1 MAQLFK
7 IDENLQFV
15 DVTIVEKNKNRWIQV
30 IVFLVG
36 LFISYFTM
44 HSVIDK
50 IVQDAKIKEQN
61 RLINELESKDQKIK
75 ELDSIVEK
83 QKISKLEK
91 HQLEKTL
98 GFNIP
103 SKFFNEYHDFVKAE
117 SKKHNLP
124 EFPKLFY
131 ELVYRESRF
140 NPNAKSYMGAI
151 GYMQLMPANVKRFAH
166 ENGKYIGNVKGGVKQ
181 LIHHKKIFK
190 TWQATLNVYNS
201 GRTNVG
207 YGYAIC
213 AKLSL
218 T

>member
-1 MAQLFK
+1 MDQLFR

-15 DVTIVEKNKNRWIQV
+15 NITEKEKKKNRTFHLLS
-30 IVFLVG
+30 FLIG
-36 LFISYFTM
+36 LLISLILM
-44 HSVIDK
+44 DK
-50 IVQDAKIKEQN
+50 IMDEMISIAKIEEQN
-61 RLINELESKDQKIK
+61 KLINELESKDQKIK
-75 ELDSIVEK
+75 ELDSTVKK
-83 QKISKLEK
+83 QKISISEK
-91 HQLEKTL
+91 KQLEKTL

-131 ELVYRESRF
+131 ELVYRESKF
-140 NPNAKSYMGAI
+140 NPNAKSYRGAM

-201 GRTNVG
+201 GKTNIG

-213 AKLSL
+213 SKLSL